1 MDLRRCGGEL
11 WRGARDG
18 WMDGACCRGNT
29 SAWRRRTTALWRQ
42 WTGIVGGQRGFF
54 LRLHSYVLPVRT
66 WRLVSRWAV
75 GRRRQNGLKSC
86 VHPCHVMVCSP
97 PGGRGPVTDGRK
109 KASRGAGEATDRRMP
124 SRDVSLE
131 DVVQRVQELS
141 GAWASWP
148 PHEQGPVPR
157 LIKCKHGH
165 HEMPSVL
172 YSVQHTRTAR
182 GTRRAL
188 VCTYNSRRHQYSSP
202 MAASA
207 RPSLQ
212 PARVPARLL
221 NLARPGERDE
231 SIAKA
236 HQARRHHARTS
247 RSSGSTAH
255 TPQVARLCIPSPW
268 VCTPTVSDGAKMRT
282 CTATQAPEIAGGSSG
297 PPSSRGACARPGV
310 ERQGRAG
317 QGGVAVVIVQRQ
329 SGMALFWAARG
340 RATLAP
346 LRFWGRAWR
355 RDNGGAGHGVL
366 GDGGWG
372 SRRNGIRTCDA
383 HCGVPRRLIVPA
395 GCRAVKL
402 KLSTACI
409 SKAARLRRPAKR
421 QPSRLPLPT
430 DGTSWVCQR
439 ARLEQGS
446 RHVVRTSNTLLYQ
459 NAEATSLQTRR
470 ERKSRLST

>member
-1 MDLRRCGGEL
+1 MRRCGGEL

-86 VHPCHVMVCSP
+86 VHPCHVMVCSK
-97 PGGRGPVTDGRK
+97 PGGRGPATDGRK

-247 RSSGSTAH
+247 RSSSSTAH

-282 CTATQAPEIAGGSSG
+282 CTATQAPEIAGGELR
-297 PPSSRGACARPGV
+297 PSLLPGGMRQARGGTT
-310 ERQGRAG
+310 RQGRAG
-317 QGGVAVVIVQRQ
+317 RCRLGHCPTPERHGALLGGPGASDAGAIKVLGTSLATRQWRRWPWGLGRRGTGIEAKWHPNVRCALRRSPSIDCPGWLQCRQAQALDGVRLQGGQAATPCEAPAVSSPVA
-329 SGMALFWAARG
+329 
-340 RATLAP
+340 
-346 LRFWGRAWR
+346 
-355 RDNGGAGHGVL
+355 NGWNL
-366 GDGGWG
+366 L
-372 SRRNGIRTCDA
+372 
-383 HCGVPRRLIVPA
+383 GVPA
-395 GCRAVKL
+395 
-402 KLSTACI
+402 
-409 SKAARLRRPAKR
+409 
-421 QPSRLPLPT
+421 
-430 DGTSWVCQR
+430 
-439 ARLEQGS
+439 
-446 RHVVRTSNTLLYQ
+446 RTSRAGIPPCSPY
-459 NAEATSLQTRR
+459 E
-470 ERKSRLST
+470 